1 MVVDMVTVTMVDMMM
16 VIMVVVIMAVVIMMV
31 VDIMVVTMVAMVMTI
46 FITTAHRI
54 DREPAR
60 MATSMEEKSSRV
72 LNETWSLKRVK
83 HPQPT
88 VATRSTLGTM
98 IW

>member
-1 MVVDMVTVTMVDMMM
+1 MLVMVVDMVTVNMTVMGVDIMVTMV
-16 VIMVVVIMAVVIMMV
+16 V
-31 VDIMVVTMVAMVMTI
+31 VDIMVAMVMVI
-46 FITTAHRI
+46 VIITAAHRI
-54 DREPAR
+54 RKELAR

-72 LNETWSLKRVK
+72 LSETWSLKKAK
-83 HPQPT
+83 HPLPT